1 MTRHDVPLP
10 SGSVRP
16 VDGAKPPF
24 DEEAPARPRR
34 RRRRLISPLTRRILT
49 VNILA
54 LAIPVA
60 GLLYL
65 GQYRD
70 KLIQT
75 ELDALQ
81 TQAQIFAEAL
91 GEGAV
96 GTAVDGT
103 QSLRQEVAR
112 PMLRRLVQP
121 TRSRAR
127 LFSASGTLIADS
139 RFLTGPGG
147 DVQIE
152 ILPPPE
158 TDSFLPTLI
167 LDIYDGVV
175 SWLPGQVPP
184 PLYQEKATQ
193 KAPDYREVIDALN
206 GVRAGA
212 VRRTEGGTLVLSAA
226 VPVQRFKRVL
236 GALFLTS
243 GSVEIDRAVREVRV
257 DILRAFGL
265 ALAVTVLLSFYLAG
279 TVARPVRRLAA
290 AADRVRHRGH
300 GSGQQLPDFS
310 GRRDEIGDLSRA
322 LRDMTQ
328 ALAQRMNAI
337 ESFAADVAHEIK
349 NPLTSLR
356 SAVETAARVSDPDQQ
371 RRLMTIIQEDVQ
383 RLDRLISDISDAS
396 RLDAELARGD
406 MSQIDLGRLLS
417 ALVQVYESTAGPH
430 TPRLVLNSETPVP
443 IMVEG
448 IEGRLVQ
455 VFRNLISNA
464 FSFAPADSEVSIAVS
479 RVGDS
484 VHVIFEDEGPG
495 IPEGSLDKIFDRFYS
510 ERPEEEHFGEHSG
523 LGLSISRQIIEA
535 HRGALRAG
543 NRYGPDGSV
552 LGARFAVIL
561 PIVEGRQ
568 NR

>member
-16 VDGAKPPF
+16 VDGDGPPF
-24 DEEAPARPRR
+24 DDEPPPRR
-34 RRRRLISPLTRRILT
+34 RKRRRRLISPLTRRILT
-49 VNILA
+49 VNVLA

-65 GQYRD
+65 DQYRD

-75 ELDALQ
+75 ELDALM
-81 TQAQIFAEAL
+81 TQARIFAEAL

-112 PMLRRLVQP
+112 PMMRRLVQP

-127 LFSASGTLIADS
+127 LFAASGELVADS

-158 TDSFLPTLI
+158 TESFLPTLI
-167 LDIYDGVV
+167 LDIYDAVV

-184 PLYQEKATQ
+184 PLYQERATQ
-193 KAPDYREVIDALN
+193 KAPDYIEVIDALN
-206 GVRAGA
+206 GAPAGA
-212 VRRTEGGTLVLSAA
+212 VRRTEAGAVVLSAA
-226 VPVQRFKRVL
+226 VPVQRFKRIL
-236 GALFLTS
+236 GALFLTT

-265 ALAVTVLLSFYLAG
+265 ALAVTVLLSLYLAG
-279 TVARPVRRLAA
+279 TIARPVRRLAA
-290 AADRVRHRGH
+290 AADHVRRRGH
-300 GSGQQLPDFS
+300 GTGQQLPDFS
-310 GRRDEIGDLSRA
+310 DRRDEIGDLSGA
-322 LRDMTQ
+322 LREMTQ
-328 ALAQRMNAI
+328 ALSQRMNAI

-371 RRLMTIIQEDVQ
+371 RRLMAIIQEDVQ

-406 MSQIDLGRLLS
+406 MGQIDLGRLLW
-417 ALVQVYESTAGPH
+417 ALVQVYESTAGPN
-430 TPRLVLNSETPVP
+430 TPKLVLHSNSPVP
-443 IMVEG
+443 FMVEG

-464 FSFAPADSEVSIAVS
+464 FSFSPADSEVSITVS
-479 RVGDS
+479 RAGDS
-484 VHVIFEDEGPG
+484 VHVVFEDQGPG

-510 ERPEEEHFGEHSG
+510 ERPEGEQFGEHSG

-535 HRGALRAG
+535 HRGILRAA
-543 NRYGPDGSV
+543 NRYDSGGKV
-552 LGARFAVIL
+552 LGARFTVVL
-561 PIVEGRQ
+561 PIAEGRQ